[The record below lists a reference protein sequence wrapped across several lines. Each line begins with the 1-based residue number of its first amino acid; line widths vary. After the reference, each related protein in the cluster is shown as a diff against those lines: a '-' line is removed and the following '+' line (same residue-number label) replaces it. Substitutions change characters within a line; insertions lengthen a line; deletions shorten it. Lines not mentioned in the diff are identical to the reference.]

1 MEKHFD
7 IRMALDCPNGDGLD
21 VDTITDMFIEWVE
34 SNGWFTGGG
43 IAELDENGNLIGT
56 DEPPFT
62 EVGKTTEITNLREEI
77 SNLRAEINTLSRE
90 NAHLRN
96 ILNSPIESEDYLD

>member
-7 IRMALDCPNGDGLD
+7 ICMALDCPNGDDLNVD
-21 VDTITDMFIEWVE
+21 VITDKFIEWVE

-43 IAELDENGNLIGT
+43 IAELDEDGNVIGEDT
-56 DEPPFT
+56 PPPS
-62 EVGKTTEITNLREEI
+62 EKELELRREIF
-77 SNLRAEINTLSRE
+77 NLRAEINSLSRE
-90 NAHLRN
+90 NAHYRN